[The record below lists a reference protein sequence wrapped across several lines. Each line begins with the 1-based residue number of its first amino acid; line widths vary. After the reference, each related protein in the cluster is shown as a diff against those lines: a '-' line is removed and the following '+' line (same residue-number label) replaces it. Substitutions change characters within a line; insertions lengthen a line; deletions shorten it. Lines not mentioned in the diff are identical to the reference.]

1 MSGGGG
7 GDGHH
12 PPQTVPGA
20 GHHRLQA
27 VGHRVRHLETTN
39 HSKDYILNKFAV
51 VIISSSLYFTEGNLE
66 YITFMINIVLL
77 NIFNYKDPK
86 CTVYYIHK
94 MIIKT

>member
-12 PPQTVPGA
+12 PLQTVPGA

-39 HSKDYILNKFAV
+39 HSKDFILFTCV
-51 VIISSSLYFTEGNLE
+51 QLSSQLVYTSLKAILH
-66 YITFMINIVLL
+66 IFMINIVLL
-77 NIFNYKDPK
+77 HVLHFKLQ
-86 CTVYYIHK
+86 TS
-94 MIIKT
+94 